1 MARKNAVK
9 DNLEQIQHQSYSEL
23 QELLSEANS
32 MLADS
37 AAFAGD
43 KADSARARIG
53 ALLEKA
59 NDALGKGGSAVAER
73 SATRWMRRKAI
84 SAPIPGRPWPSPPRW
99 ACSPASCSGVAPEHA
114 VGAAQR
120 TRYLR
125 LKKEL
130 PMLSI
135 KKNLGLLAMTAALAA
150 CASNPND
157 LPDFP
162 EHEYAATQQVGEGVI
177 NGDLYLTSASGAIQ
191 KGTNTKVTLE
201 PATSYMKAYYA
212 KFGNLDAAK
221 RDPDV
226 QPPVLDPRR
235 ATYVREATTDQNG
248 RFDFDHIP
256 NGTYYISSELTW
268 SAQSDGKTITEGG
281 TVTKLVTV
289 SGSQPQKVLLTR

>member
-73 SATRWMRRKAI
+73 SRHAVDATSYI
-84 SAPIPGRPWPSPPRW
+84 GVIPGRPWPSPPRW
-99 ACSPASCSGVAPEHA
+99 ACSPASCSSAAPEHA

-135 KKNLGLLAMTAALAA
+135 KKNLGLLAMTVALAA
-150 CASNPND
+150 CASIP
-157 LPDFP
+157 
-162 EHEYAATQQVGEGVI
+162 TTCRI
-177 NGDLYLTSASGAIQ
+177 SRSM
-191 KGTNTKVTLE
+191 NT
-201 PATSYMKAYYA
+201 
-212 KFGNLDAAK
+212 
-221 RDPDV
+221 
-226 QPPVLDPRR
+226 RR
-235 ATYVREATTDQNG
+235 PSRWARA
-248 RFDFDHIP
+248 
-256 NGTYYISSELTW
+256 
-268 SAQSDGKTITEGG
+268 
-281 TVTKLVTV
+281 
-289 SGSQPQKVLLTR
+289 

>member
-73 SATRWMRRKAI
+73 SAMRRKAI

-99 ACSPASCSGVAPEHA
+99 ACSPASCSGAAPEHA

-135 KKNLGLLAMTAALAA
+135 KKNLGLLAMTVALAA

-221 RDPDV
+221 RDPDATAGAR
-226 QPPVLDPRR
+226 PATRHLR
-235 ATYVREATTDQNG
+235 ARGDHRPERSLRLRPHPQRHLLHFQRTD
-248 RFDFDHIP
+248 
-256 NGTYYISSELTW
+256 L

>member
-1 MARKNAVK
+1 
-9 DNLEQIQHQSYSEL
+9 
-23 QELLSEANS
+23 
-32 MLADS
+32 
-37 AAFAGD
+37 
-43 KADSARARIG
+43 
-53 ALLEKA
+53 
-59 NDALGKGGSAVAER
+59 
-73 SATRWMRRKAI
+73 
-84 SAPIPGRPWPSPPRW
+84 
-99 ACSPASCSGVAPEHA
+99 
-114 VGAAQR
+114 
-120 TRYLR
+120 
-125 LKKEL
+125 
-130 PMLSI
+130 MLSI
-135 KKNLGLLAMTAALAA
+135 KKNLGLLAMTVALAA

-191 KGTNTKVTLE
+191 KGTNTKVILE

-235 ATYVREATTDQNG
+235 ATYVREAITDQNG

>member
-1 MARKNAVK
+1 KTTSSRFSTRATASCRNCSPKPTACSPTAPLSPATRPTAPVRGSARCWRRPT
-9 DNLEQIQHQSYSEL
+9 
-23 QELLSEANS
+23 
-32 MLADS
+32 MP
-37 AAFAGD
+37 
-43 KADSARARIG
+43 SARA
-53 ALLEKA
+53 
-59 NDALGKGGSAVAER
+59 VAPWPNAA
-73 SATRWMRRKAI
+73 ATRWMRRKAI